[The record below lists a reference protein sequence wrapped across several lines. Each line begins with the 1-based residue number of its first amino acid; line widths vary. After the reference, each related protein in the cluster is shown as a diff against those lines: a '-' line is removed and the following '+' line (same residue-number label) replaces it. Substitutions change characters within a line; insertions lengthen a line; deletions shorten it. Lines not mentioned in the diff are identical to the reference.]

1 MICGVIVVILEYG
14 IFAVISAVHISNCTR
29 LCVTIA
35 MTFAISREIAPINIF
50 AYPNNIIP
58 PVNGVAIILD
68 IINTVDILL
77 KFIIVTGNTIICA
90 DMVIASISDT
100 FLFMYFSK
108 KLLIG
113 LFKYTIPSVPKY
125 DNCKPISFIANGL
138 SINIINNDTDIDVKI
153 SGFLYTIFANSK
165 IIPIM
170 HALITDG
177 LKFVMNIKNI
187 NEKIV
192 IIYIPFLDV
201 LLFVSIYVIPII
213 I

>member
-1 MICGVIVVILEYG
+1 MVILEYG
-14 IFAVISAVHISNCTR
+14 IFAVNSAVHISNCTR
-29 LCVTIA
+29 LCVIIA
-35 MTFAISREIAPINIF
+35 ITLAISKDITPINTF
-50 AYPNNIIP
+50 AYPNKIIP
-58 PVNGVAIILD
+58 PVNGAAIILE
-68 IINTVDILL
+68 IINTVDMLL
-77 KFIIVTGNTIICA
+77 KFITVTGNTIICA

-138 SINIINNDTDIDVKI
+138 SINIINNDTEIDVKM
-153 SGFLYTIFANSK
+153 SGFLYTIFANST

-170 HALITDG
+170 HALITEE

-187 NEKIV
+187 NERIV
-192 IIYIPFLDV
+192 IMYIPFLDV
-201 LLFVSIYVIPII
+201 LLFVRIKVIPII
-213 I
+213 IYDM